1 MRRLLVIS
9 ALAISALLDPNER
22 ATAQIIPQ
30 GAHVN
35 LYFPQLA
42 NGGAPAQQWS
52 IRFTFTNPDPS
63 LIARVSLFFVR
74 SSGDPLQ
81 LDFGSGPVDRIV
93 IDIPPNG
100 ARILRSVPGD
110 EVVVGWAQA
119 FATAPVQATVAYRM
133 SVFGTPQFEVNAE
146 PTVPSRRY
154 RYAANYFLG
163 IALANVYEGTLT
175 AQVVAR
181 HLNGSFAGRVLISVP
196 GNGHTAFT
204 LHERFSQLGTG
215 FEGTVEITTT
225 NPLVV
230 PEFVAWGLHADSEG
244 VISSLPSGRDKWPG
258 AHFDAIWLAFIMTWN
273 AAQGIDEVFTQPI
286 ELRIDGTREVNALA
300 GNGEYIQINL
310 ALAELI
316 SDSPSELAFAIGHEL
331 GHIYQQRTGLLI
343 FEQANREADADF
355 WGTLISFA
363 AGYDPY
369 AAAGT
374 LSKLAMATGT
384 SSLVGQ
390 LFEDLEADVAH
401 RSFSTRITTVFSQLV
416 ATCRVPEFLDLPA
429 RA

>member
-1 MRRLLVIS
+1 
-9 ALAISALLDPNER
+9 
-22 ATAQIIPQ
+22 
-30 GAHVN
+30 
-35 LYFPQLA
+35 
-42 NGGAPAQQWS
+42 
-52 IRFTFTNPDPS
+52 
-63 LIARVSLFFVR
+63 
-74 SSGDPLQ
+74 
-81 LDFGSGPVDRIV
+81 
-93 IDIPPNG
+93 
-100 ARILRSVPGD
+100 
-110 EVVVGWAQA
+110 
-119 FATAPVQATVAYRM
+119 
-133 SVFGTPQFEVNAE
+133 
-146 PTVPSRRY
+146 
-154 RYAANYFLG
+154 
-163 IALANVYEGTLT
+163 
-175 AQVVAR
+175 
-181 HLNGSFAGRVLISVP
+181 
-196 GNGHTAFT
+196 
-204 LHERFSQLGTG
+204 
-215 FEGTVEITTT
+215 
-225 NPLVV
+225 
-230 PEFVAWGLHADSEG
+230 
-244 VISSLPSGRDKWPG
+244 
-258 AHFDAIWLAFIMTWN
+258 MTWN